1 LKSLYYLFH
10 GGKWHYNNPQNNL
23 VKKKKKKIF
32 CFCISLFQSNPIYLH
47 DEGICVWFQQNHLSY
62 SSCFKL
68 CSSLRQNK
76 KSLDN
81 WWLNKQRG
89 NWRQMCAG
97 KLLEILGQDGGE
109 FDFVFNQ
116 KHHNS
121 LFPIWHFL
129 FLICVGEGIA
139 DVKF

>member
-1 LKSLYYLFH
+1 
-10 GGKWHYNNPQNNL
+10 
-23 VKKKKKKIF
+23 
-32 CFCISLFQSNPIYLH
+32 
-47 DEGICVWFQQNHLSY
+47 
-62 SSCFKL
+62 
-68 CSSLRQNK
+68 
-76 KSLDN
+76 
-81 WWLNKQRG
+81 
-89 NWRQMCAG
+89 MCAG
-97 KLLEILGQDGGE
+97 KLLEILGQNGGE